1 MENCTIVNPS
11 ADMHGARK
19 ENVFV
24 ALDENK
30 KTLGLILIYPFFDH
44 DIEPEHPHN
53 LYLHL
58 HIEAETE
65 QKEAIKEMLLEKALQ
80 RAAEIKSEAG
90 QTKTRVYAAF
100 LKNQQDGIDFYLK
113 RGFTHD
119 EGMHILE
126 RNKTADLSPMDE
138 VQGVSI
144 QPWRMETEAEQQQF
158 IETHKKI
165 FPRHA
170 YSVES
175 LQELMS
181 LPAWNNFTAFDDDEI
196 AGNIMVHIK
205 PEDGSIGIIEDLFV
219 PQKWRRRGIARN
231 LLTTALTYFQDL
243 GVHRVQLELW
253 SANKNAFQLYRSFGF
268 SSIDETEIAVG
279 RYV

>member
-11 ADMHGARK
+11 TDMHGASK
-19 ENVFV
+19 ENIFV

-30 KTLGLILIYPFFDH
+30 KTLGLILIYPFFDY

-196 AGNIMVHIK
+196 AGNIMVHIT

>member
-1 MENCTIVNPS
+1 MENCTIVNPP
-11 ADMHGARK
+11 ADMHGARN
-19 ENVFV
+19 ENIFV

-58 HIEAETE
+58 HIEPDTE
-65 QKEAIKEMLLEKALQ
+65 QKEAVKESLLEKALQ
-80 RAAEIKSEAG
+80 RATEIKSEAG
-90 QTKTRVYAAF
+90 QMKTRVYVAF
-100 LKNQQDGIDFYLK
+100 LKNEQDGIDFFLE
-113 RGFTHD
+113 RGFIHD

-126 RNKTADLSPMDE
+126 RNETTDLRPMDE
-138 VQGVSI
+138 SPGMSI
-144 QPWRMETEAEQQQF
+144 QPWRMETEAERQQF
-158 IETHKKI
+158 IETHRKI

-170 YSVES
+170 YSMES
-175 LQELMS
+175 LQELKS
-181 LPAWNNFTAFDDDEI
+181 LPAWNNFTAFDNGEI

-205 PEDGSIGIIEDLFV
+205 PEDGAIGIIEDLFV
-219 PQKWRRRGIARN
+219 PKKWRRRCIARN
-231 LLTTALTYFQDL
+231 LLTTALMYFQDL
-243 GVHRVQLELW
+243 GIHRVQLELW